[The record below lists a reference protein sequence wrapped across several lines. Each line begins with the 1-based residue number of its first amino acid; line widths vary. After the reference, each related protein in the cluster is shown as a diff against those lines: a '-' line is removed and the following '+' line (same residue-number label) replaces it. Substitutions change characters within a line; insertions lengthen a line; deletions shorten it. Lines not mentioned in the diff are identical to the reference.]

1 MDIEDIE
8 DIEDKSRYSSAAE
21 RLTPFAIILTRDGL
35 NCEWLSAHNREV
47 TGSKPVTGTS
57 PYRVHRSVW
66 TNRPA

>member
-1 MDIEDIE
+1 MDIE
-8 DIEDKSRYSSAAE
+8 DIEDKSRYSSAEE

-47 TGSKPVTGTS
+47 VGSKPTAGIS
-57 PYRVHRSVW
+57 LYRVRRSVW